1 MTTQRQFFAQ
11 KLRKRSYDTV
21 EIYHPSGVL
30 LRYVTGRIDPIDFT
44 LEASAPR
51 NAGEVVEYTGKG
63 FQFQQPDQNDTI
75 VSADLQLGRVGSE
88 VKQILKSIRG
98 FDRAKVGEVI
108 YRQFIDGPNSEPAK
122 VIMLYI
128 RSVTM
133 TADGVVIRVEQDNP
147 ADRAVSTI
155 YAVEVFKGL
164 AENL

>member
-1 MTTQRQFFAQ
+1 MTTRAQFFAQ

-30 LRYVTGRIDPIDFT
+30 LRYVNGRFDPIYFT
-44 LEASAPR
+44 LESNAPR
-51 NAGEVVEYTGKG
+51 NPSALVEFTGKG
-63 FQFQQPDQNDTI
+63 FQFQQPDQNDTT
-75 VSADLQLGRVGSE
+75 VAADLQLGRVGSE

-108 YRQFIDGPNSEPAK
+108 YRQFIDGPNSQPCK
-122 VIMLYI
+122 VIRLYI

-147 ADRAVSTI
+147 ADRSVSRI
-155 YAVEVFKGL
+155 YTVDIFKGL